1 MTFSKS
7 LLLATAVVSSS
18 VSTTAP
24 YAARE
29 SGAAVAQGR
38 IARDETWR
46 RLARTADHRIP
57 ATTTANNPTA
67 TPTRRTRS
75 RFGPRDE
82 PPAARLA
89 ATGGTAGGRAVGAAA
104 PLAVRTASMSAHVSG
119 AGLRSNSRRSHDA

>member
-57 ATTTANNPTA
+57 ATTTANNPT
-67 TPTRRTRS
+67 PTRRTRS

-104 PLAVRTASMSAHVSG
+104 APLAVRTASMSAHVSG